1 MQRPIINPCFC
12 GSALIRRLANGVMS
26 ERDRL
31 RSLRLARCARSVFIL
46 VLFGGVFSSGRALSQ
61 SSQHTREPL
70 KQLSLEELG
79 DVEVTTASKEPEEV
93 WKTPAAVY
101 VLTNE
106 DIRRSGATSIPEVLR
121 LVPGVQVSRIDND
134 HWAVGIR
141 GFADQFS
148 KSMLVM
154 VDGRSLY
161 TPLFAG
167 VYWAL
172 QDGIL
177 LEDVERIEVIRGPGG
192 TIWGANA
199 VTGVINIITKSA
211 KGTHGALASVGGG
224 NMDHGISRFRYGAGN
239 AGNFDYRVYGKG
251 FSRAAGFHSDE
262 QGFDTWRFGQAG
274 FRTDW
279 DVKTNDHLTIQ
290 GDMYKGG
297 VGEAVGY
304 GSFTPPE
311 QIISDQAV
319 AVSGGNLLARWR
331 HDLREGSDIQV
342 EAYYDRTFA
351 MAPHYQETRNTFDL
365 DFIHHLTLGQRQN
378 FIWGLGARLSPSQF
392 VQTIP
397 SLDFVPH
404 DIANNV
410 YSGFVQDEIA
420 ILPNKFSLTV
430 GSKLEHNNY
439 TGFEFQPSVRGLW
452 SITPKQ
458 TFWAAITRAVRTP
471 SRIEEDF
478 HLTDFGIA
486 NPLVYVAIDGNQRLS
501 SERLISYEAGHRR
514 LIGPKFYIDIAVFHN
529 EYDDLI
535 SLGAPSLTIDPTPT
549 PPHFTIRLP
558 YVNGL
563 RGSTDGFEIAPD
575 WKPSRWWQLKATYS
589 YLNLNLDRKSGVVD
603 GGGYVSQEEGS
614 SPHNQAT
621 LQSRFNLP
629 KGIEFDQTYRY
640 VSALPAQDIKS
651 FSTGDLHLSWQA
663 TRQFGFSVVGE
674 NLFQPHHPEFGH
686 DVSPLVGIKR
696 SVYAQI
702 TWTHPAD

>member
-1 MQRPIINPCFC
+1 MSRFTCPIRC
-12 GSALIRRLANGVMS
+12 GRRSTTGVAAQA
-26 ERDRL
+26 DRL
-31 RSLRLARCARSVFIL
+31 LLMKSVGQSTGAIVLLLLAGLATECRGESQAEQNA
-46 VLFGGVFSSGRALSQ
+46 GR
-61 SSQHTREPL
+61 PL
-70 KQLSLEELG
+70 KQLSLAQLG
-79 DVEVTTASKEPEEV
+79 DVEVTTASKKPEEV

-101 VLTNE
+101 VLTDE
-106 DIRRSGATSIPEVLR
+106 DIRRSGATSIPELLR

-211 KGTHGALASVGGG
+211 KETHGALASTGGG
-224 NMDHGISRFRYGAGN
+224 NIDQGIGGFRYGKGN
-239 AGNFDYRVYGKG
+239 DSNVDYRIYGKG
-251 FSRAAGFHSDE
+251 FIRGAGFHSDD
-262 QGFDTWRFGQAG
+262 QGFDTWRMGQLG

-279 DVKTNDHLTIQ
+279 DIRSHDHLTVQ

-297 VGEAVGY
+297 VGETVGY
-304 GSFTPPE
+304 GSFNPPE
-311 QIISDQAV
+311 QIISNKAV
-319 AVSGGNLLARWR
+319 AVSGGNLLAQWR

-342 EAYYDRTFA
+342 QAYYDRTYA
-351 MAPHYQETRNTFDL
+351 LAPHYQETRNTFDL
-365 DFIHHLTLGQRQN
+365 DFIHHLTLGERQN
-378 FIWGLGARLSPSQF
+378 FIWGVGARFSPSEF
-392 VQTIP
+392 VQTVP
-397 SLDFVPH
+397 TLDFIPH

-420 ILPNKFSLTV
+420 IVPNKFSLTV

-452 SITPKQ
+452 TITPRQ
-458 TFWAAITRAVRTP
+458 TFWAAVTRAVRTP

-486 NPLVYVAIDGNQRLS
+486 NPLIYVAVDGNQHLS
-501 SERLISYEAGHRR
+501 SERLIGYEAGYRT
-514 LIGPKFYIDIAVFHN
+514 LVTPKFYLDVAAFHN
-529 EYDDLI
+529 DYNDLI
-535 SLGAPSLTIDPTPT
+535 SLGAPGVTLDPTPT
-549 PPHFTIRLP
+549 PLHLTIRFP
-558 YVNGL
+558 FVNGL
-563 RGSTDGFEIAPD
+563 RGTTDGFEISPD
-575 WKPSRWWQLKATYS
+575 WEPARWWQIKATYS
-589 YLNLNLDRKSGVVD
+589 YLNLNLVSRSGVVD
-603 GGGYVSQEEGS
+603 GGGYASKDEGS
-614 SPHNQAT
+614 SPHNQVSI
-621 LQSRFNLP
+621 QSRFNLP
-629 KGIEFDQTYRY
+629 KGFEFDQTYRY
-640 VSALPAQDIKS
+640 VSALPAQLVGS
-651 FSTGDLHLSWQA
+651 YSTADLHLAWRA
-663 TRQFGFSVVGE
+663 TRQVEFSVVGE
-674 NLFQPHHPEFGH
+674 NLFQPHHAEFGH
-686 DVSPLVGIKR
+686 DSSPLVGIKR

-702 TWTHPAD
+702 TWRRTAD